1 MKPLFTTLAVI
12 SLIAAP
18 SAHAQKLV
26 GRAILPADTFA
37 PGPTSGQYI
46 NGGANGRAAPFVNRQ
61 PVQGFSALIHA
72 GGGMLWGLSDNGFGS
87 LQNSADYRL
96 RVYLLWPHFET
107 PFFGKGSVPVL
118 GSFELRDPDK
128 KIPFAIVNHFS
139 RERYLTGADFDLE
152 SIQRAKDGTFWFGD
166 EFGPFLIHT
175 DATGKVL
182 EAPIRLPDLSSPGR
196 ELRALQNPYS
206 EESSGLRVMN
216 AVRAHA
222 QSHGAKSD
230 LVFSPYHLMLD
241 DGNAATVVGSRQSP
255 PAGSGV
261 ATASSELFD
270 VGLIKSAGFAV
281 VPWTVNDKAR
291 MTELMKLGVNGII
304 SDRPDLLLEAAT
316 EFGLLDAH
324 GLVDVAR
331 FDAQGHRGAR
341 GLRPENTLPAME
353 VALDYLMSTLETDTG
368 VTADGVS
375 ILDHDPRIEASK
387 CRRADGRAYGP
398 SDEVLVKA
406 LTVAQIQTQFIC
418 DRLLPSFPDQSNALE
433 LSPVTVAFA
442 ASRGLNPYVKP
453 TVQQLFEFVAFYESY
468 YATGPGSGDAG
479 AALRAA
485 NASRVRFNIETKRNP
500 RAQFVDR
507 TVDSASF
514 ASALGGVIASN
525 GMQARADIQSFDFST
540 LLEVHKRFPS
550 IRTVFL
556 FGDFPIFADPSI
568 AGSDDGTNLQD
579 EAGKN
584 TPWLAGLYW
593 PYRVTQQAN
602 PFRVGTSGGFEG
614 MAISPNSQFLY
625 PLLETPIANGTPK
638 ELLIHEFDVKR
649 RAWTGRQMGYPLDAN
664 GTNIGEFLL
673 FSRDEGLI
681 IERDGSQGN
690 LNGFKKIF
698 RVELP
703 RHSGT
708 LRKDELLD
716 LMALRDPGLISTP
729 VPPGDVGLGS
739 RFAFPFTT
747 IESVI
752 VLDPWTIGVVNDN
765 NYPFSVGRHVGTG
778 QPDDTEF
785 IKIRLDRPLKSARGL
800 DLLGLDGRY

>member
-1 MKPLFTTLAVI
+1 MKHLFTTLAVI

-18 SAHAQKLV
+18 AAHAQKLV

-46 NGGANGRAAPFVNRQ
+46 GSGANGRAAPFVNRQ
-61 PVQGFSALIHA
+61 PVQGFSALISA
-72 GGGMLWGLSDNGFGS
+72 GGGTFWGMSDNGFGS
-87 LQNSADYRL
+87 LQTSADYRL
-96 RVYLLWPHFET
+96 RVYWVRPNFET
-107 PFFGKGSVPVL
+107 RYFGTGTVAVL
-118 GSFELRDPDK
+118 GFFELRDPDK

-139 RERYLTGADFDLE
+139 RERHLTGADFDIE
-152 SIQRAKDGTFWFGD
+152 SMQRAKDGTFWFGD
-166 EFGPFLIHT
+166 EFGPFLLHT

-182 EAPIRLPDLSSPGR
+182 EPPIPLPDLSSPGR
-196 ELRALQNPYS
+196 ELRAPQNPHS
-206 EESSGLRVMN
+206 EEISALRAMN

-230 LVFSPYHLMLD
+230 VVFSPYHVLLD
-241 DGNAATVVGSRQSP
+241 DGNVATLVGNRQSP

-261 ATASSELFD
+261 AAASSELFN
-270 VGLIKSAGFAV
+270 VGLMKSAGFAV
-281 VPWTVNDKAR
+281 VPWTVNDKPR

-316 EFGLLDAH
+316 EFGLLDAQ
-324 GLVDVAR
+324 GLVDQTR
-331 FDAQGHRGAR
+331 FDAQGHRGGR

-375 ILDHDPRIEASK
+375 ILDHDPRIESSK
-387 CRRADGRAYGP
+387 CRRADGTPYGR
-398 SDEVLVKA
+398 SDEVLVKD
-406 LTVAQIQTQFIC
+406 LTVPQIQAQFVC
-418 DRLLPSFPDQSNALE
+418 DRLLPAFPDQTNDLA

-442 ASRGLNPYVKP
+442 AARALNPYMKP
-453 TVQQLFEFVAFYESY
+453 TVQQLFDFVAFYESY
-468 YATGPGSGDAG
+468 YATGAGSGHPR

-485 NASRVRFNIETKRNP
+485 NADRVRFNIETKRNP
-500 RAQFVDR
+500 RAQFVNR
-507 TVDSASF
+507 TVDSAAF

-525 GMQARADIQSFDFST
+525 GMQSRADIQSFDFST

-556 FGDFPIFADPSI
+556 FGDFPIFADTSI

-593 PYRVTQQAN
+593 PYRVTRQAN

-614 MAISPNSQFLY
+614 MAISPDGRFLY

-649 RAWTGRQMGYPLDAN
+649 RAWTGRQMGYPLDAS
-664 GTNIGEFLL
+664 GTNIGDFIL

-690 LNGFKKIF
+690 LNGFKKIY
-698 RVELP
+698 RVEFP
-703 RHSGT
+703 RHGGT
-708 LRKDELLD
+708 LRKDELVD
-716 LMALRDPGLISTP
+716 LIALRDPGLISAP
-729 VPPGDVGLGS
+729 IPQGDVGLGS
-739 RFAFPFTT
+739 TFAFPFTT
-747 IESVI
+747 IENVI

-785 IKIRLDRPLKSARGL
+785 IQIRLDRPLKSR
-800 DLLGLDGRY
+800 DEDR